1 MKEQVGK
8 VFSIDKDNKVLEGCT
23 ISKEVHGGDNYIAYF
38 SMAEDTDI
46 SAELFPYYKLLIV
59 SEGELEVYG
68 FSENI
73 KIVKVGECIV
83 TPIEI
88 PVGMKTKSG
97 AIFTEIAIKRRTL

>member
-8 VFSIDKDNKVLEGCT
+8 VFSIAKDNKALEGCT

-59 SEGELEVYG
+59 QRESLKYMD
-68 FSENI
+68 FL
-73 KIVKVGECIV
+73 KKQ
-83 TPIEI
+83 
-88 PVGMKTKSG
+88 K
-97 AIFTEIAIKRRTL
+97 F